1 LEDAGPGVKSVRH
14 VCLVPQTLEL
24 HFLTYLYKK
33 KNQLTVEVSGLRSL
47 MWQAGVKRE
56 EQNFQIYVQISSSSS
71 AAYAIA
77 IA

>member
-1 LEDAGPGVKSVRH
+1 
-14 VCLVPQTLEL
+14 
-24 HFLTYLYKK
+24 
-33 KNQLTVEVSGLRSL
+33 